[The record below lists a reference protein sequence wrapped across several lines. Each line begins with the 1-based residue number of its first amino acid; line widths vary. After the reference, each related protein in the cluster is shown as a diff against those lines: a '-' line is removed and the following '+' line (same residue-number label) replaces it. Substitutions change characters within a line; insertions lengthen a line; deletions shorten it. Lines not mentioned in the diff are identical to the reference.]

1 MNPQGV
7 ARPRRVRVGRAA
19 IGAFVAV
26 IVLIQVMPFYV
37 ALTTALKPKT
47 DLSSRLSL
55 PSGGIHWKNF
65 SLAIADG
72 HILSSIGNSAV
83 VTVATTVIV
92 CVFGALAAY
101 PLARRRTR
109 TNSLVLLG
117 ILGLMMI
124 PPLSVLVP
132 LYSLLNQMGGIN
144 TYWGVVLVL
153 ANMQLPLAIFLYA
166 NFIRGLPAS
175 IEEAARV
182 DGANRVQV
190 LVHIVFP
197 MLKPVTAT
205 VVILTSVATWNEYAL
220 SVYLLTDPTKQTIAP
235 AISSFF
241 SIQSSNLGAASAAS
255 LLAVL
260 PILVVYLFLQQYFI
274 KGMVAGAEK

>member
-1 MNPQGV
+1 MNAPG
-7 ARPRRVRVGRAA
+7 ARRARLGRIA
-19 IGAFVAV
+19 IATFLVV
-26 IVLIQVMPFYV
+26 VVLVQLTPFYV

-47 DLSSRLSL
+47 DLSSRLAL
-55 PSGGIHWKNF
+55 PSGGINWENF
-65 SLAIADG
+65 TIAIQDG
-72 HILSSIGNSAV
+72 HILSSILNSV
-83 VTVATTVIV
+83 LVTVATTLIV
-92 CVFGALAAY
+92 CVTGALAAY
-101 PLARRRTR
+101 PLARRNTR
-109 TNSLVLLG
+109 TNRLVLLG
-117 ILGLMMI
+117 ILSLMMV

-166 NFIRGLPAS
+166 NFIRGLPVS
-175 IEEAARV
+175 IEEAATV
-182 DGANRVQV
+182 DGANLIQV
-190 LVHIVFP
+190 LFRIVFP

-220 SVYLLTDPTKQTIAP
+220 SVYLLTDPDRRTIAP
-235 AISSFF
+235 AISAFF
-241 SIQSSNLGAASAAS
+241 SVQSSNLGAASAAS

-260 PILVVYLFLQQYFI
+260 PILVVYLFLQKYFI